1 MIFEMINKN
10 LFQIVLSSVAQ
21 LCLTLC
27 DQMDCNTLDFPVHY
41 QLSELAQTC
50 VHRVSDAIQP
60 SHPLESGG
68 QSIGASASASVLPM
82 NIHD

>member
-1 MIFEMINKN
+1 M
-10 LFQIVLSSVAQ
+10 LG
-21 LCLTLC
+21 
-27 DQMDCNTLDFPVHY
+27 FPVHY

-68 QSIGASASASVLPM
+68 QSIGASASATELPI